1 MVYRSHTDSV
11 NKVNFQPFTNY
22 FVSCSSDKTVSIWD
36 MRTALTVQTF
46 YGHINSIHDSIF
58 CPKGAL
64 VGS

>member
-1 MVYRSHTDSV
+1 
-11 NKVNFQPFTNY
+11 
-22 FVSCSSDKTVSIWD
+22 

-64 VGS
+64 VGSWDSDGIAKVWDIRTVK